1 MIKFIWG
8 SGILG
13 NSLGDSNV
21 HQGGVTELRRPGV
34 LGFTLTSLQEDQ
46 AWDSGSQPWLHR
58 GIIGPVLNE
67 LVGSPS

>member
-21 HQGGVTELRRPGV
+21 HQGGVTELRLPGV
-34 LGFTLTSLQEDQ
+34 LGSPSQ
-46 AWDSGSQPWLHR
+46 AYRRTKPGDSGSQPWLHR
-58 GIIGPVLNE
+58 EIIGPVLNE
-67 LVGSPS
+67 LVVGPS